1 MKTRVS
7 LKYFVNK
14 IIKAKENFANN
25 QFHNI
30 LRLFEVLPNFA
41 FIARETRKLRKNKK
55 NQKIV

>member
-41 FIARETRKLRKNKK
+41 FIARETKK
-55 NQKIV
+55 IKKK